1 MVNAADFAMALM
13 DIIKLLCQE
22 PPNLLD
28 FGGGA
33 WVDWCKIAFE
43 ILTSHPSIKC
53 IFENIFGGILNC

>member
-33 WVDWCKIAFE
+33 
-43 ILTSHPSIKC
+43 
-53 IFENIFGGILNC
+53 